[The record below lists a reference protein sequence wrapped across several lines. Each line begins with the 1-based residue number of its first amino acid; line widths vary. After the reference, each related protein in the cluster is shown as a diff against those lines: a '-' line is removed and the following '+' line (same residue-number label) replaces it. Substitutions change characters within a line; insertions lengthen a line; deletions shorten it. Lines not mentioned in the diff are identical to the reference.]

1 MKFAEDNQLTIKDL
15 SFNSDEE
22 IKKLDENIT
31 KLKVCGSG
39 SRRNSLEAA
48 KSPNS
53 SKGNGK
59 CGRPSNPI
67 PRHKRDSHI
76 KAEHKRR
83 DKIQKGFD
91 SLRELVPALENVSS
105 KESKSSMLF
114 KTAEYCRQLKVESK
128 AEQDEALALHHEIE
142 ALGNQIHILQME
154 LPAVGIKLQEK
165 SSTDLDAMFDKY
177 VKQKTQENWKFW
189 MFRFLL
195 KPLFE
200 AYKKAMEGVTREM
213 FVNSVGKWVEENM
226 SLINLRPAVLS
237 ALRKVSTKTKI
248 MDKPEE
254 FKRNVEEI
262 ITHLGDVNGND
273 SSEKDAELR
282 STNTYLKTQQ
292 LPKEQSNPVISSAP
306 YHHLTLS
313 PNLTLSTSSPQVG
326 SDNKFNHGDSNLQ
339 SSLTT
344 PSTIFHH
351 DAHVQSSYDASLPNE
366 IMSTN
371 SGLATGEITNDHSH
385 DVPMTSFDLW
395 DIPSKLPSVDSS
407 SSLVDMVYTSAE
419 ENILYDSILNSF
431 RQSECVSSVFSS
443 SHDLMQ
449 VQPLH
454 DLSDITHELFPS
466 CITTASTTCHN
477 STFPVMSTGYDHT
490 AVDMLTHPSFS
501 DLDIMPSSMES
512 SVDPITFLLDADS
525 KDSTFHSSS
534 FSNL

>member
-1 MKFAEDNQLTIKDL
+1 
-15 SFNSDEE
+15 
-22 IKKLDENIT
+22 
-31 KLKVCGSG
+31 
-39 SRRNSLEAA
+39 
-48 KSPNS
+48 
-53 SKGNGK
+53 
-59 CGRPSNPI
+59 
-67 PRHKRDSHI
+67 
-76 KAEHKRR
+76 
-83 DKIQKGFD
+83 
-91 SLRELVPALENVSS
+91 
-105 KESKSSMLF
+105 
-114 KTAEYCRQLKVESK
+114 
-128 AEQDEALALHHEIE
+128 
-142 ALGNQIHILQME
+142 ME

-254 FKRNVEEI
+254 FKKNVEEI
-262 ITHLGDVNGND
+262 ITHLGDENGND
-273 SSEKDAELR
+273 SSEKDAELK
-282 STNTYLKTQQ
+282 STNTYLKTGE
-292 LPKEQSNPVISSAP
+292 LPKEQSNSVISSAP
-306 YHHLTLS
+306 YHLTLPPS
-313 PNLTLSTSSPQVG
+313 LTLGTSSQQVEL
-326 SDNKFNHGDSNLQ
+326 DNKFDHGDSNLQ
-339 SSLTT
+339 PSLKT

-366 IMSTN
+366 IMNTN
-371 SGLATGEITNDHSH
+371 SGFTKGEITNDHSH

-395 DIPSKLPSVDSS
+395 DIPSKLPTVDSS

-454 DLSDITHELFPS
+454 DLSDITQELFPS

-477 STFPVMSTGYDHT
+477 STIPVMSTGYDHT
-490 AVDMLTHPSFS
+490 VVDMLTVPSFS

>member
-1 MKFAEDNQLTIKDL
+1 
-15 SFNSDEE
+15 
-22 IKKLDENIT
+22 
-31 KLKVCGSG
+31 
-39 SRRNSLEAA
+39 
-48 KSPNS
+48 
-53 SKGNGK
+53 
-59 CGRPSNPI
+59 
-67 PRHKRDSHI
+67 
-76 KAEHKRR
+76 
-83 DKIQKGFD
+83 
-91 SLRELVPALENVSS
+91 
-105 KESKSSMLF
+105 
-114 KTAEYCRQLKVESK
+114 
-128 AEQDEALALHHEIE
+128 
-142 ALGNQIHILQME
+142 
-154 LPAVGIKLQEK
+154 
-165 SSTDLDAMFDKY
+165 
-177 VKQKTQENWKFW
+177 
-189 MFRFLL
+189 
-195 KPLFE
+195 
-200 AYKKAMEGVTREM
+200 
-213 FVNSVGKWVEENM
+213 
-226 SLINLRPAVLS
+226 
-237 ALRKVSTKTKI
+237 

-262 ITHLGDVNGND
+262 ITHLGDENGND

-313 PNLTLSTSSPQVG
+313 PSLTLSTSSPQVG

-351 DAHVQSSYDASLPNE
+351 DASSYDASLPNE

-371 SGLATGEITNDHSH
+371 SGLTTGEITNDHSH